1 MDLAKMQNADGE
13 ETGVVVVTM
22 TTKEAAAVRDAIAL
36 RSELR
41 TIIGR
46 INTGA
51 PLDAAPLSR
60 LLGDEPGAASPAAAS
75 ATTTRTAVKRAGPV
89 ANGGAGAAR
98 PKANRTAAK
107 RKK

>member
-22 TTKEAAAVRDAIAL
+22 STEEAQAVRDAIAL
-36 RSELR
+36 RTELR

-46 INTGA
+46 INTGV
-51 PLDAAPLSR
+51 PVDAAPLSR
-60 LLGDEPGAASPAAAS
+60 LLGDEPGAASP
-75 ATTTRTAVKRAGPV
+75 VKRAAAVP
-89 ANGGAGAAR
+89 ARGASAAR
-98 PKANRTAAK
+98 TTTKKPAK